1 MSGGT
6 VANASFDWLRMNGSC
21 DLKAIKTGAAPST
34 LDALQWADVPDA
46 PAPGP
51 GEITVALKA
60 SSLNYHDYAVVTGMI
75 PSDQGRI
82 PMSDGAG
89 EVVAVG
95 DGVTDFAVGQ
105 NVVSLFFPEWPDGA
119 PPATAFRRV
128 PGDGIDGYARQSVTV
143 PASWFTRAPSGYS
156 HAEAAT
162 LTCAGLT
169 AWRALFVD
177 NAIKPGDTVLVQ
189 GTGGVSIFALQFAKA
204 AGAQV
209 IATSSSA
216 EKLERLRDMGA
227 DDLINYKEEQAWGA
241 RALALTGGAG
251 VDCVVEIGGA
261 GTLDQS
267 MMATRVGGHIA
278 LIGVLAGFA
287 GPVQTA
293 LLMAKN
299 LRVQGL
305 TVGSRAHQL
314 AMIAGIEANEI
325 KPVISNTFPL
335 ERLADAFRHQVS
347 GAHFG
352 KIAVEI

>member
-1 MSGGT
+1 M
-6 VANASFDWLRMNGSC
+6 
-21 DLKAIKTGAAPST
+21 KAIRTGASPST
-34 LDALQWADVPDA
+34 LEALEYIDMPDA

-51 GEITVALKA
+51 GEITVAIKA
-60 SSLNYHDYAVVTGMI
+60 SSLNYHDYAVVKGML
-75 PSDQGRI
+75 PTAQGRI

-89 EVVAVG
+89 EVIAIGEGVTEYSVG
-95 DGVTDFAVGQ
+95 DA
-105 NVVSLFFPEWPDGA
+105 VVSTFFPDWLDGA
-119 PPATAFRRV
+119 PPSSAFTRV
-128 PGDGIDGYARQSVTV
+128 PGDGIDGYARQAITA
-143 PASWFTRAPSGYS
+143 PTTWFTRVPAGYS

-189 GTGGVSIFALQFAKA
+189 GTGGVSIFALQLAKA
-204 AGAQV
+204 AGATV
-209 IATSSSA
+209 IATSSA
-216 EKLERLRDMGA
+216 EEKLERLRGLGA
-227 DDLINYKEEQAWGA
+227 DHLINYKENPAWGMKV
-241 RALALTGGAG
+241 LELTGGKG

-267 MMATRVGGHIA
+267 MLATRVGGHVA

-305 TVGSRAHQL
+305 TVGSRAQQL
-314 AMIAGIEANEI
+314 DMIRAIEANGI
-325 KPVISNTFPL
+325 RPVISDHFPL
-335 ERLADAFRHQVS
+335 ERLADAIRHQE
-347 GAHFG
+347 ANRHFG
-352 KIAVEI
+352 KIVVDI

>member
-1 MSGGT
+1 M
-6 VANASFDWLRMNGSC
+6 
-21 DLKAIKTGAAPST
+21 KAIRTGATPST
-34 LDALQWADVPDA
+34 LETLEYIDIAEA
-46 PAPGP
+46 PPPAT

-60 SSLNYHDYAVVTGMI
+60 SSLNYHDYAVVKGMI
-75 PSDQGRI
+75 PSAQGRI

-89 EVVAVG
+89 EVAAVG
-95 DGVTDFAVGQ
+95 DGVTEYKVGDA
-105 NVVSLFFPEWPDGA
+105 VVSTFFPDWLDGR
-119 PPATAFRRV
+119 PPATAFTRV
-128 PGDGIDGYARQSVTV
+128 PGDGIDGYARGAITA
-143 PASWFTRAPSGYS
+143 PTSWFTRAPKGYG

-189 GTGGVSIFALQFAKA
+189 GSGGVSIFALQFAKA
-204 AGAQV
+204 AGATV
-209 IATSSSA
+209 IATSSSGK
-216 EKLERLRDMGA
+216 KLERLSELGA
-227 DDLINYKEEQAWGA
+227 DHLINYKEVQAWGPKV
-241 RALALTGGAG
+241 LELTSGRG

-267 MMATRVGGHIA
+267 MLATRVGGHVA

-305 TVGSRAHQL
+305 TVGSRQQQL
-314 AMIAGIEANEI
+314 DMIAGIEANGI
-325 KPVISNTFPL
+325 KPVISDTFEL
-335 ERLADAFRHQVS
+335 ERLADAFRHQE
-347 GAHFG
+347 ANKHFG
-352 KIAVEI
+352 KIAVAI